1 MAILDLAAVAE
12 YVLPWTVVA
21 LTYGAFETLPYEDA
35 LLKMKEGLVMIDRR
49 AAMYDVKFAASIQR
63 RLGIRAGPYNRLMA
77 AKFYAGISG

>member
-49 AAMYDVKFAASIQR
+49 AAMYDVKFAASSTKAT
-63 RLGIRAGPYNRLMA
+63 GTWSTGNRAPERYTTT
-77 AKFYAGISG
+77 FFSF